1 MTGVSTAEGDATAS
15 DAPVTLDRRGIG
27 IGVAALLVVVIVY
40 AAITDTANSPLSMFV
55 LPALFVAVISG
66 PAEVSVI
73 GLFSV
78 VSTAVAGAVDD
89 GVNGPVLWTRIVI
102 VLVAAAAAALLAWHR
117 GRREQQLEESV
128 SARQVVDALQTRLV
142 TVPLPPEGIGTG
154 VRYVPGDERLAVGGD
169 FLDAVTLPDGAL
181 GFIIG
186 DVSGHGAS
194 AAAFGVV
201 VRAGWKAIAIEHPDD
216 PCYWLDALQ
225 RSFFEDG
232 RFDGFATA
240 LVGRVMPGDP
250 RIEMCSAGHCW
261 PIVVDEDTRLLD
273 TCNSAPL
280 GVPTRSG
287 RQVVELDLASDGVL
301 LLYTDG
307 LIENRKAPPAEGRW
321 SEGELL
327 EYVRRNPGFSLDD
340 LLLTFGGP
348 DGFDDDVALMTISP
362 HAEAP
367 ASARPRVSVRTS
379 PAR

>member
-1 MTGVSTAEGDATAS
+1 MSETGAPGEDAETS
-15 DAPVTLDRRGIG
+15 APTLHRRGIAL
-27 IGVAALLVVVIVY
+27 GVVSLLVVTLVY
-40 AAITDTANSPLSMFV
+40 ASIADSADSPLSMFV
-55 LPALFVAVISG
+55 LPALLVAVISG
-66 PAEVSVI
+66 PAEVAII
-73 GLFSV
+73 GAFSV
-78 VSTAVAGAVDD
+78 VMTALAGAVDD
-89 GVNGPVLWTRIVI
+89 GVDGAVLATRVVI
-102 VLVAAAAAALLAWHR
+102 VLVAAGAAALLAWHR

-181 GFIIG
+181 GFVIG

-201 VRAGWKAIAIEHPDD
+201 VRAGWKAIAMENPDD

-225 RSFFEDG
+225 RAFFEDR

-240 LVGRVMPGDP
+240 LVGRSMPGEG
-250 RIEMCSAGHCW
+250 RVEMCSAGHCW
-261 PIVVDEDTRLLD
+261 PILLDGDARLLD

-287 RQVVELDLASDGVL
+287 RRVVELDLAPGDRL

-307 LIENRKAPPAEGRW
+307 LIENRKPAPATGRW

-327 EYVRRNPGFSLDD
+327 EYVRRNPGFTLDD
-340 LLLTFGGP
+340 LLRTFGGP
-348 DGFDDDVALMTISP
+348 DGFDDDVALMTIAP
-362 HAEAP
+362 GPQAHASSTP
-367 ASARPRVSVRTS
+367 KVSMRTS
-379 PAR
+379 PSR